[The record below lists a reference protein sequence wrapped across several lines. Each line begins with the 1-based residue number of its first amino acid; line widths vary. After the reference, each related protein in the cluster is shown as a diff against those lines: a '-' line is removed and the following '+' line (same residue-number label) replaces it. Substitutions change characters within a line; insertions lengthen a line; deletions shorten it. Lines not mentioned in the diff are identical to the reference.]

1 MKSSVKTK
9 TWLWIIAV
17 LLALMT
23 IAALLLSRRKTGK
36 LAKIY
41 QDGVCICSIDLS
53 AVSKAYSFTVTDGK
67 GHENTVA
74 VEPGRIRVSE
84 ANCPDHVCVQTGWIS
99 NGLRPIVCLPAKLRI
114 QMTDTTQAET
124 ETVDALIG

>member
-9 TWLWIIAV
+9 TWLWMIAV
-17 LLALMT
+17 LLALTT
-23 IAALLLSRRKTGK
+23 IAALLLSRCETGK

-53 AVSKAYSFTVTDGK
+53 AVTKAYSFTVTDGN
-67 GHENTVA
+67 GHENTVE
-74 VEPGRIRVSE
+74 VEPGRIRVAE
-84 ANCPDHVCVQTGWIS
+84 ANCPDHICVQTGWIS
-99 NGLRPIVCLPAKLRI
+99 DGLRPIVCLPAKLRI
-114 QMTDTTQAET
+114 QMADTTQA